1 MAGQRRSVVPLL
13 IAAALGLI
21 LIVAVRQLLGGGGG
35 GEETANPDVPVTQ
48 VGPSAPPGCT
58 TVSVVASSEKAALL
72 GTLAERYNAS
82 SPTVGDQCVWM
93 QVSTKASGGAATA
106 LARGWD
112 ESTDGPRPDVWT
124 PASSSWAVLAEQGAT
139 ERDLP
144 SPIPDERPSLVQTP
158 LVIAM
163 PLPMAHRMGWPDA
176 EIGWSDL
183 ARLARA
189 DDGWASAGHPE
200 WGRFK
205 LGKTNPYYSTSGLN
219 ATIASYFAATGV
231 SSDLTAKQV
240 ADPKTREFVEELESS
255 VVHYGDTTLT
265 FLENMSREEAT
276 GQGLTYVS
284 AVTVE
289 EKSVLD
295 YNQGNPTG
303 DPATLGK
310 GQPPSIP
317 LAAIYPADGTL
328 VSDNPWLVLDADWV
342 DDTKARAAEDFLG
355 WLHEPDQQA
364 AFTEYGFRTFEGE
377 PGDVIN
383 QHNGLLPDGPSAV
396 LDPPAPAVLAEVQ
409 KSWDEL
415 RKRAHVLVV
424 VDASG
429 SMGERVEAAGMS
441 KLELAQQ
448 AAISAIDRFAP
459 DDEVGLWVFST
470 DRGPNGQPWAE
481 LQPVSPAETA
491 VPAMQSDI
499 TSMVADGG
507 TALYATLRAAQADL
521 LADLDTSRINAIV
534 LLSDGKNE
542 YPPDTD
548 LPGLVEQLEGESVDT
563 SVRVFTIGY
572 GEGADPVAL
581 QAIADASRGQ
591 YYEASDPTSIE
602 KVLTSVLSNF

>member
-1 MAGQRRSVVPLL
+1 MAAPRRSVVPLV
-13 IAAALGLI
+13 IAGVIGLI
-21 LIVAVRQLLGGGGG
+21 LIVAVRQFLGGDGGG
-35 GEETANPDVPVTQ
+35 DVGDDGTAVAEAT
-48 VGPSAPPGCT
+48 PSAPADCT
-58 TVSVVASSEKAALL
+58 TVSIVASSEKAALL
-72 GTLAERYNAS
+72 GTLAEKYNAT
-82 SPTVGDQCVWM
+82 SPQVDGTCVWM

-112 ESTDGPRPDVWT
+112 ETTDGPRPDVWT
-124 PASSSWAVLAEQGAT
+124 PASSSWAVLVDQGAT
-139 ERDLP
+139 ELDRP
-144 SPIPDERPSLVQTP
+144 SPMPTDRPSLVQTP

-163 PLPMAHRMGWPDA
+163 PKPMAEALGWPDA

-183 ARLARA
+183 ATLARTKG
-189 DDGWASAGHPE
+189 GWASVDHPE

-205 LGKTNPYYSTSGLN
+205 LGKTNPHYSTSGLN

-240 ADPKTREFVEELESS
+240 ADADTREFVEQLESS

-265 FLENMSREEAT
+265 FLENMSREAAA

-295 YNQGNPTG
+295 YNLGNPSG
-303 DPATLGK
+303 DPKTLGQGEK
-310 GQPPSIP
+310 PTIP
-317 LAAIYPADGTL
+317 LVAVYPSDGTL
-328 VSDNPWLVLDADWV
+328 VSDNPWLVLDAEWV
-342 DDTKARAAEDFLG
+342 DATKARAADDFLT

-364 AFTEYGFRTFEGE
+364 VFTEHGFRTFEGN

-383 QHNGLLPDGPSAV
+383 QANGLLPAGPKAV
-396 LDPPAPAVLAEVQ
+396 LSPPAPAVLAAVQ
-409 KSWDEL
+409 DSWDEL

-424 VDASG
+424 MDVSG
-429 SMGERVEAAGMS
+429 SMGEQVDAAGMS

-448 AAISAIDRFAP
+448 AASGAIDRFAA
-459 DDEVGLWVFST
+459 DDEVGLWAFST
-470 DRGPNGQPWAE
+470 ELGPSGEPWVPLEAIG
-481 LQPVSPAETA
+481 PAATT
-491 VPAMQSDI
+491 VPEMKAKI
-499 TSMVADGG
+499 ASMVADGG
-507 TALYATLRAAQADL
+507 TGLYATLRAAQRQM

-534 LLSDGKNE
+534 LLTDGKNE
-542 YPPDTD
+542 YPKDTD
-548 LPGLVEQLEGESVDT
+548 LDSLVDQLTGESVDT

-572 GEGADPVAL
+572 GQDADPEAL

-591 YYEASDPTSIE
+591 YYEANDPTSIE